1 MKLLKKT
8 ITAFLILLIS
18 YCILLTISFSIPQQ
32 LIQENTDK
40 SLSLIESESLY
51 PIMNHGNSDGTKLDN
66 FTDHLMIRKTS
77 KKSDLNILEN
87 AMYVDNYPRYW
98 HGYLIFLRPL
108 LIIMN
113 LGSIRLIYAVVLFLL
128 IGLTT
133 YHLIKRSD
141 IYVGIAFLISLA
153 VGNAATFFFSMQFSN
168 LWIVTLL
175 AMLLMLC
182 KPKYIEKF
190 QNMLIFF
197 FMVGSLTNFF
207 DLLTVPLISWG
218 IPMITYYYINNKY
231 PTSEKEDG
239 EKPYERLIFTGVF
252 WTIGYGLTWFTKWL
266 LATIILRKNVI
277 HDALTQILFRT
288 EGNADYP
295 LQRIEMLRKNVIL
308 MYPRVTILILG
319 ITCFIFLAIAIKKR
333 SRTYRYTN
341 LIRTFF
347 LYSLMAL
354 APYIWLNLLAN
365 HSQIHFWFTY
375 RGQIIT
381 VFSILCGVA
390 SLIPP
395 TPDDKKLNL

>member
-1 MKLLKKT
+1 
-8 ITAFLILLIS
+8 
-18 YCILLTISFSIPQQ
+18 
-32 LIQENTDK
+32 
-40 SLSLIESESLY
+40 
-51 PIMNHGNSDGTKLDN
+51 
-66 FTDHLMIRKTS
+66 
-77 KKSDLNILEN
+77 
-87 AMYVDNYPRYW
+87 MYVDNYPRYW

-113 LGSIRLIYAVVLFLL
+113 LGSIRSIYAVVLFLL

-288 EGNADYP
+288 EGNTDYP
-295 LQRIEMLRKNVIL
+295 LQRIEMLRK
-308 MYPRVTILILG
+308 MS
-319 ITCFIFLAIAIKKR
+319 F
-333 SRTYRYTN
+333 
-341 LIRTFF
+341 
-347 LYSLMAL
+347 
-354 APYIWLNLLAN
+354 
-365 HSQIHFWFTY
+365 
-375 RGQIIT
+375 
-381 VFSILCGVA
+381 
-390 SLIPP
+390 
-395 TPDDKKLNL
+395 

>member
-8 ITAFLILLIS
+8 ITAFLLLLIS

-51 PIMNHGNSDGTKLDN
+51 PIMNHGNPDGTKLDN
-66 FTDHLMIRKTS
+66 FTDYLMIRKTA
-77 KKSDLNILEN
+77 KKSDLNVLEN

-168 LWIVTLL
+168 LWILTLL

-182 KPKYIEKF
+182 KPRYIEKF

-218 IPMITYYYINNKY
+218 IPIITYYYINNKY
-231 PTSEKEDG
+231 PSSEKEDG
-239 EKPYERLIFTGVF
+239 EKPYERLVFTGVF

-277 HDALTQILFRT
+277 HDAITQILFRT
-288 EGNADYP
+288 EGNNDYP
-295 LQRIEMLRKNVIL
+295 LQRIEMLRKNIIL
-308 MYPRVTILILG
+308 MYPRVTLLILG
-319 ITCFIFLAIAIKKR
+319 ITCFIFLAIAISKR
-333 SRTYRYTN
+333 TRSYRYTN
-341 LIRTFF
+341 LIRMFS
-347 LYSLMAL
+347 LYILIAL
-354 APYIWLNLLAN
+354 TPYIWLNLLAN